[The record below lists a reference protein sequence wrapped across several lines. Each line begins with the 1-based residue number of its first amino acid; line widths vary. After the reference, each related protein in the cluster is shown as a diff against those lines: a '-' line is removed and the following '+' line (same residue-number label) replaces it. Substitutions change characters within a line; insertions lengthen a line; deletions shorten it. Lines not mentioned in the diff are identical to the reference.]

1 MSNSSLATYTLIS
14 PNRTSPRKHKID
26 TITIHCF
33 VGQVTAKR
41 GAEVFQPVS
50 KEASCNYVVGYD
62 GQISLVCPEADR
74 SWCSSNGE
82 NDHRAVTIEVA
93 SDNTEPYAITDKAYK
108 SLIELCADI
117 CERNGI
123 KELKWQGNKD
133 LIGQVDKQN
142 MTVHRWFIATSC
154 PGDYLYKLHGQ
165 IAKEVNAK
173 LRVESEGKE
182 VTFEEIVEAMKKIG
196 YTNCTKAENTITFS
210 KAQNIKKG
218 DKVKVLN
225 KVTYSGQKFTT
236 YYSTYDVI
244 EVVGER
250 AVIGIGKTVTCAI
263 NVKDIEKV

>member
-14 PNRTSPRKHKID
+14 PNRTSPRNHKID

-50 KEASCNYVVGYD
+50 KKASCNYVVGYD

-93 SDNTEPYAITDKAYK
+93 SDNTEPYAITDKAYN

-142 MTVHRWFIATSC
+142 MTVHRWFIATLC
-154 PGDYLYKLHGQ
+154 PGEYLYSRMGD
-165 IAKEVNAK
+165 IAAKVNAK
-173 LRVESEGKE
+173 LAPAPTPAKQTLYRVQVGAYSQRANA
-182 VTFEEIVEAMKKIG
+182 EAMLERLKKAGFGGLI
-196 YTNCTKAENTITFS
+196 Y
-210 KAQNIKKG
+210 
-218 DKVKVLN
+218 
-225 KVTYSGQKFTT
+225 
-236 YYSTYDVI
+236 
-244 EVVGER
+244 
-250 AVIGIGKTVTCAI
+250 TVT
-263 NVKDIEKV
+263 K